1 MTEKTIIK
9 GELKDAKRLCII
21 IAVLGLLIFLID
33 GIIVANSH
41 YNYMNASF
49 SRSKYTWGEA
59 FSYAFGLGNG
69 GNLVF
74 IPLIFVCPVIAYFIY
89 KRWSKVEIT
98 ITDKRVYGVNS
109 AGKRVD
115 LPMDSISAVGTG
127 IFSSLA
133 ITTASGAIKFAM
145 LANRDELH
153 KALSN
158 LLVERQGK
166 PVTTISGS
174 DADELKKYKEL
185 LDNGVISQEEF
196 DAKKKQLLG
205 L

>member
-1 MTEKTIIK
+1 M
-9 GELKDAKRLCII
+9 
-21 IAVLGLLIFLID
+21 
-33 GIIVANSH
+33 
-41 YNYMNASF
+41 
-49 SRSKYTWGEA
+49 
-59 FSYAFGLGNG
+59 
-69 GNLVF
+69 
-74 IPLIFVCPVIAYFIY
+74 CPVIAYFIY

-174 DADELKKYKEL
+174 ASPRNSSLSLFTPERAL
-185 LDNGVISQEEF
+185 LCDRAAFN
-196 DAKKKQLLG
+196 KLLS
-205 L
+205 LNS